1 MGTQEG
7 AGAVWD
13 NMTKIGRHETVEGES
28 MDRHRKAR
36 CYVYECTT
44 PKFNELCSLYCD
56 IIHGYPLEQYS
67 SRMIG
72 KPTSQ
77 EASKNVLFKLR

>member
-13 NMTKIGRHETVEGES
+13 NMTKIGRHETIEGES

-36 CYVYECTT
+36 Q
-44 PKFNELCSLYCD
+44 
-56 IIHGYPLEQYS
+56 PLRAIVDE
-67 SRMIG
+67 
-72 KPTSQ
+72 TV
-77 EASKNVLFKLR
+77 KNVDVFINDKNTWVRS